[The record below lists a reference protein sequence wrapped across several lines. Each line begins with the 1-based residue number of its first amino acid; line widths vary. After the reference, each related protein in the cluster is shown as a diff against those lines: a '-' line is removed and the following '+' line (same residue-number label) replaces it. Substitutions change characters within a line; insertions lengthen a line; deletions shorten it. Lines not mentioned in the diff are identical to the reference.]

1 MSGGVYGYLMSV
13 AGKRFPTGEEYLAWE
28 READFKSEYL
38 RGEIYAMSGAGLNH
52 NIIASNLNRA
62 IGNRLEGRPCLVL
75 GSDMRV
81 QVDVADAYFYP
92 DISGLCG
99 EFEFHDDRQDTYK
112 NPQFIIEIL
121 SDSTESYD
129 KGKKFFNYQMLSSL
143 KEYVLVSQKMVA
155 VELYRK
161 DGDRWIYQLLRGDD
175 ECLELESVGCEVP
188 IVEVYRNVKFPV
200 DDEAPVKSD
209 VRR

>member
-1 MSGGVYGYLMSV
+1 MSV
-13 AGKRFPTGEEYLAWE
+13 AEKRFVTDEEYLAWE

-62 IGNRLEGRPCLVL
+62 IGNRLEGRPRLVL

-188 IVEVYRNVKFPV
+188 IEEVYRNVKFPV

-209 VRR
+209 VPR